1 MEDKRHAHAELEACK
16 WNVVSRNG
24 AQLSHTPMREVWHGL
39 DNVMHAHVQVYRGKM
54 ETHTPSGA
62 SHCTKDAAG
71 RRTPRHENNQTHFVP
86 HENSLPNKSS
96 LHTRRKNTWNARC
109 KERGKVA
116 KIIDRVALLRIA
128 LSRHLSCQNGLLR
141 TRRTPLVARLVRGSQ
156 LHSGT
161 LRGTCSHL
169 RTKPNVRPPSH
180 GIQKRSCPRIG

>member
-1 MEDKRHAHAELEACK
+1 
-16 WNVVSRNG
+16 
-24 AQLSHTPMREVWHGL
+24 
-39 DNVMHAHVQVYRGKM
+39 M

-128 LSRHLSCQNGLLR
+128 LSRHLSCLNCLLR
-141 TRRTPLVARLVRGSQ
+141 MRDTPSIERLVRGSQ
-156 LHSGT
+156 SYSGN
-161 LRGTCSHL
+161 LLGTCSHL
-169 RTKPNVRPPSH
+169 RTKPNVRPSLH
-180 GIQKRSCPRIG
+180 GTRKRTHPRVS